1 MNEEPPPRVASVA
14 SPRVARYSR
23 VSTKEQSTELQNQ
36 DLDSY
41 ATRQGWAIP
50 PDLEFTDDGISGV
63 RDNRPALD
71 RLRQAIREGKVD
83 TVLATKLDRLGRSVQ
98 GILRF
103 YDECEAAGVR
113 VIVTTQGIDTS
124 TPVGR
129 FSRTIL
135 AAVAE
140 LERELILE
148 RTYAGISKARAKG
161 VRFGRPPKEAPPG
174 TVKRIAELRAEGRSW
189 REVAQHVRVTQ
200 SRARRLFRAVSKGEG
215 AKRQDPA
222 PPPRSPP
229 KVGGSE
235 SGGDFD
241 TATGT
246 VPAGGDVGSAES
258 AEIRQGGTP

>member
-1 MNEEPPPRVASVA
+1 MSGEVSPRGAAVGT
-14 SPRVARYSR
+14 PRVARYSR
-23 VSTKEQSTELQNQ
+23 VSTREQSTEIQNR
-36 DLDSY
+36 DLDTY
-41 ATRQGWAIP
+41 AARQGWAIP
-50 PDLEFTDDGISGV
+50 PDLTFTDDGISGV

-71 RLRQAIREGKVD
+71 RLRQAIREGTVD

-124 TPVGR
+124 TPTGR

-148 RTYAGISKARAKG
+148 RTYAGIAKARAKG
-161 VRFGRPPKEAPPG
+161 KRFGRPPKETDRG
-174 TVKRIAELRAEGRSW
+174 TVEKIAQLRAAGRSW
-189 REVAQHVRVTQ
+189 REIAQHVRVTQ

-215 AKRQDPA
+215 AKRQEPG
-222 PPPRSPP
+222 PPPRSSP

-235 SGGDFD
+235 SGGGFD
-241 TATGT
+241 TPTGA
-246 VPAGGDVGSAES
+246 VPAGGDP
-258 AEIRQGGTP
+258 GGCR